1 MNPDGAPGLLA
12 SALQAAGR
20 AAVWLRTNGMPGVV
34 SVAKARKPR
43 RVAEG

>member
-20 AAVWLRTNGMPGVV
+20 AAVWLATALAIALAGLAALVLALRFW
-34 SVAKARKPR
+34 R
-43 RVAEG
+43 